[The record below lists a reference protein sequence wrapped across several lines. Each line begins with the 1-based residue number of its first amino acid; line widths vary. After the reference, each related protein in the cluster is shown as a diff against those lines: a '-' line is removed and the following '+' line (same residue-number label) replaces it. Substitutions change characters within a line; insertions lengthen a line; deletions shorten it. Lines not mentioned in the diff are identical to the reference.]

1 MCYEQLNNYFRALDT
16 YLLAK
21 KIARFDFNIILDL
34 VNIYRDNNKHL
45 KALALLLMQAYRIR
59 HLSIIFGRAGDILND
74 LCYYTAAIIFY
85 TLALMVSR
93 KKYYLYFSR
102 STALYSKG
110 KLDLSQKDLLRVIK
124 SEPRFADAHFNLGN
138 VYMRKRQYSHAI
150 DSYTKGITLSPNSP
164 NYYFNRAQAHF
175 FLENYIETIND
186 AQRYIALAG
195 ETNELILKLTG
206 ISFLKQGNIAIAVK
220 YLEKVLSLSPTDK
233 NKAILKQAYF
243 SYLNLLS
250 ETNSPVEETKLIY
263 DRLNKLSI

>member
-1 MCYEQLNNYFRALDT
+1 
-16 YLLAK
+16 
-21 KIARFDFNIILDL
+21 
-34 VNIYRDNNKHL
+34 
-45 KALALLLMQAYRIR
+45 
-59 HLSIIFGRAGDILND
+59 
-74 LCYYTAAIIFY
+74 
-85 TLALMVSR
+85 
-93 KKYYLYFSR
+93 
-102 STALYSKG
+102 
-110 KLDLSQKDLLRVIK
+110 
-124 SEPRFADAHFNLGN
+124 
-138 VYMRKRQYSHAI
+138 MRKRQYSHAI